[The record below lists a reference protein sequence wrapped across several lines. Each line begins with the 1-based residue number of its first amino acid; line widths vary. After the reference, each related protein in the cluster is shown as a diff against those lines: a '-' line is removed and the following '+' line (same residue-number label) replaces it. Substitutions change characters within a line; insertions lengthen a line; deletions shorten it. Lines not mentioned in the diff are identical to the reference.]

1 MTRVP
6 KEPFACFSGERG
18 GTGDRGGTG
27 GGAVETDGLG
37 ALEVLADDPVP
48 LPVAWLLVALLLVP
62 DLICS
67 QACHVNVDSAGFRL
81 DRGEVVGTSLAN
93 LAYVS
98 AADVAGARFGAGRVE
113 KPGGRGG
120 GG

>member
-1 MTRVP
+1 MTRLP
-6 KEPFACFSGERG
+6 KEPFACFW
-18 GTGDRGGTG
+18 GDRGGTG
-27 GGAVETDGLG
+27 GGAVGAGLG
-37 ALEVLADDPVP
+37 ALGALADVP
-48 LPVAWLLVALLLVP
+48 PPVAWLLVVLPLAP

-81 DRGEVVGTSLAN
+81 VLGDVDGTSLAN

-98 AADVAGARFGAGRVE
+98 AADVAGGRFGAVRDA